1 MYQICLIA
9 YHLIPLQPYTLQSLA
24 SIFYRQMN
32 WGLERFTCPCWKV
45 SKKQNWE
52 MNPYSQILPCDCLA
66 TKVFCLHGI
75 RQTQWAFW
83 RLSGPSKWR
92 RMERGIL
99 RRRTKTSEGI
109 VAGVS
114 MVRFK
119 ALKRNCPNWIQSLN
133 NIEREDKIGQ
143 IQWSWVTEITKALK
157 SFTKQFFS
165 FFFQYK
171 ITVWTLSSPLCLI
184 LSCIFKFQK
193 TWNESRETTQHLSDL

>member
-1 MYQICLIA
+1 
-9 YHLIPLQPYTLQSLA
+9 
-24 SIFYRQMN
+24 MN

-52 MNPYSQILPCDCLA
+52 MNPYSQILPCDYLA

-133 NIEREDKIGQ
+133 NVEREDKIGQ

-165 FFFQYK
+165 FFFNIK
-171 ITVWTLSSPLCLI
+171 LLFELFHLLSVSSSAASSNSKRLEMNHGRPPN
-184 LSCIFKFQK
+184 IFQTFRLNSKAQK
-193 TWNESRETTQHLSDL
+193 CS